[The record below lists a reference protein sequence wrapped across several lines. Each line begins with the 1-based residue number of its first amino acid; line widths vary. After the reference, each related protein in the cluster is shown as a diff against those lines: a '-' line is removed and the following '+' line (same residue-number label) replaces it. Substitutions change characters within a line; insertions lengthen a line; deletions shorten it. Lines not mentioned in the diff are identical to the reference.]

1 MSTIALISIQ
11 QKDNIKSVYCNSDGY
26 IEHCGILL
34 NKYYNTFS
42 KAEKLISLGSIF
54 VLGEKI
60 GYPHDI
66 EIPFE
71 HQFWHPKFEEKKPI
85 PKTWSKFYYRDDV
98 EIISN
103 KGWNKKTTEKKE
115 KYQNLN
121 VEDFIVN
128 TKNENE
134 LFETYNLESGVE
146 YIYLFKRDTWFVK
159 NNNVDTYNLLNE
171 NIKYLNT
178 V

>member
-1 MSTIALISIQ
+1 MSTVALISIQ

-42 KAEKLISLGSIF
+42 KVEKLISLGSIF

-60 GYPHDI
+60 GQPHNID
-66 EIPFE
+66 IPFE

-103 KGWNKKTTEKKE
+103 KRWNKKTTEKKE
-115 KYQNLN
+115 KYQNLSI
-121 VEDFIVN
+121 EDFIIN

-134 LFETYNLESGVE
+134 LFKTYNLESGVE
-146 YIYLFKRDTWFVK
+146 YIYLFKKGTWFVK